1 MSTSNCNTNNSSN
14 LSSILSILHIVS
26 KTLISESL
34 HTFTNLYSVSLFWP
48 PSSSQPTSL
57 FKYKEC
63 TVVDFFFQL
72 GILCIYLSI
81 WNLFMVPFTGT
92 VNASLLVLTA
102 MGATAP
108 TVLIILRMRLPG
120 VKLLKL
126 HWSVIQ
132 MLSGLRL
139 GAAHIRIGIMYV
151 LLSEYC
157 SHSYFLKEHLLPFVF
172 PSSFS

>member
-1 MSTSNCNTNNSSN
+1 
-14 LSSILSILHIVS
+14 
-26 KTLISESL
+26 
-34 HTFTNLYSVSLFWP
+34 
-48 PSSSQPTSL
+48 
-57 FKYKEC
+57 
-63 TVVDFFFQL
+63 
-72 GILCIYLSI
+72 
-81 WNLFMVPFTGT
+81 MVPFTGT
-92 VNASLLVLTA
+92 VNALLLVLTV

-151 LLSEYC
+151 LLSKYC

-172 PSSFS
+172 PSSLS